1 MNQLQENTSTSVS
14 VLQQEKSSI
23 TTNPFIP
30 NEQRLLELESIETD
44 ANKIIE
50 KEYLKNKTSSIKN
63 KTLQEINQNIGISV
77 IGVIDDLFKKPP
89 ETTWNIYLIEI
100 CTKEQRYAYIG
111 VLLIMISIILY
122 LFS

>member
-1 MNQLQENTSTSVS
+1 MNQLQI
-14 VLQQEKSSI
+14 LQQEKSSI

-50 KEYLKNKTSSIKN
+50 NEYLKNKTSSIKN
-63 KTLQEINQNIGISV
+63 KTLQEINQNISNSIIGI
-77 IGVIDDLFKKPP
+77 IDDLFKKPN
-89 ETTWNIYLIEI
+89 ETSWNIYVIEI

-111 VLLIMISIILY
+111 VFLIMISILLY
-122 LFS
+122 LFR